1 MQLSF
6 LEFPPLCLVSELGQ
20 TDSGFRNLIWIIC
33 PGPMASASCQLF
45 CPSLVPWPCWQT
57 FFVSVRRQPMI
68 AEVNPM
74 PCHLTLTNISIYVSD
89 CERCAVF
96 VSIPAK
102 NDIQL
107 CWYWSRYEDIVPSKG
122 QMLVDAW
129 PIRYFCVY
137 KHITLGKLTNV
148 HHPNRHLLKC
158 WLHIEN

>member
-74 PCHLTLTNISIYVSD
+74 PCHLTLTNISIY
-89 CERCAVF
+89 
-96 VSIPAK
+96 
-102 NDIQL
+102 
-107 CWYWSRYEDIVPSKG
+107 
-122 QMLVDAW
+122 
-129 PIRYFCVY
+129 FCVRLW
-137 KHITLGKLTNV
+137 KMCSICLNPSEEWHSALLVLIKIWRHSAFQGGKCLWMLDQSGIFV
-148 HHPNRHLLKC
+148 CIK
-158 WLHIEN
+158 I